1 MGVRLSSYSTAFF
14 YNLRKKLLLRALVL
28 QLEVIPCIHYRLA
41 FCNHLNLKF
50 SPSCNHGN
58 TISLNSLCLYFQ
70 SYILPYLNL
79 SLLILTLVYLP
90 INLVPYPLV
99 WLYDKILWMTEPV
112 LMVAEI
118 ILALNFVMHCSQRVI
133 EKMEEDDSNLWK
145 VL

>member
-1 MGVRLSSYSTAFF
+1 MTVEKNTVKSYNSAARSEVRCSWKVRIFSNTLT
-14 YNLRKKLLLRALVL
+14 LKL
-28 QLEVIPCIHYRLA
+28 
-41 FCNHLNLKF
+41 
-50 SPSCNHGN
+50 SPSGN
-58 TISLNSLCLYFQ
+58 SIYNISLNILYLYFQ

-118 ILALNFVMHCSQRVI
+118 ILALNFVMHCSQTVI

-145 VL
+145 VILMSNLLIY